1 MLSWEGTLNIFEA
14 DKASANA
21 AVKNW
26 NATFNLSSADAN
38 FLQNFSCADINS
50 SSVCSGARG
59 SLYGT
64 KGNIEMGAQFK
75 YTVESLNSIY
85 MAEGI
90 SILSE

>member
-1 MLSWEGTLNIFEA
+1 MLKIGMLHLIYH
-14 DKASANA
+14 
-21 AVKNW
+21 
-26 NATFNLSSADAN
+26 ADAN

-59 SLYGT
+59 LFT
-64 KGNIEMGAQFK
+64 VQRVILKWELEFK